1 VNYRLKIN
9 HSTVSN
15 N

>member
-1 VNYRLKIN
+1 VWV
-9 HSTVSN
+9 STVSN